1 MLKIKPQDLNPTTR
15 VYPRTLQEAFPKDD
29 WETVDKTV
37 YKVNP
42 DDVLYL
48 IALFS
53 LGFLLGLLM
62 GELKH

>member
-1 MLKIKPQDLNPTTR
+1 MQHIKLPDLNPTTR
-15 VYPRTLQEAFPKDD
+15 VYPRTLREAFPQDD
-29 WETVDKTV
+29 WESVDKTV

-53 LGFLLGLLM
+53 LGFLLGLLV
-62 GELKH
+62 GEL

>member
-1 MLKIKPQDLNPTTR
+1 MQHIKLPDLNPTTR
-15 VYPRTLQEAFPKDD
+15 RYPRTLQEAFPKDD

-42 DDVLYL
+42 DDYLYL

-53 LGFLLGLLM
+53 LGFLLGLLV
-62 GELKH
+62 GEL

>member
-1 MLKIKPQDLNPTTR
+1 MQRIKPQNLNPTTR
-15 VYPRTLQEAFPKDD
+15 TYPRTLREAFPQHD
-29 WETVDKTV
+29 WESVDKTV

-53 LGFLLGLLM
+53 LGFLLGLIVS
-62 GELKH
+62 GG

>member
-53 LGFLLGLLM
+53 LGFMLGLLVS
-62 GELKH
+62 GS

>member
-1 MLKIKPQDLNPTTR
+1 MQHIKLPDLNPTTR
-15 VYPRTLQEAFPKDD
+15 TYPRTLQEAFPQHD
-29 WETVDKTV
+29 WETVDKVV

-53 LGFLLGLLM
+53 LGFLLGLFVS
-62 GELKH
+62 GG

>member
-29 WETVDKTV
+29 WETVEKSV
-37 YKVNP
+37 HKVSP

-53 LGFLLGLLM
+53 LGFLLGLLVS
-62 GELKH
+62 GS

>member
-15 VYPRTLQEAFPKDD
+15 RYPRTLQEAFPKDD
-29 WETVDKTV
+29 WESVDKTV

-53 LGFLLGLLM
+53 LGFLLGLFVS
-62 GELKH
+62 GG

>member
-1 MLKIKPQDLNPTTR
+1 MQHIKPQDLNPTTR

-29 WETVDKTV
+29 WESVDKTV
-37 YKVNP
+37 YKVCP

-53 LGFLLGLLM
+53 LGFLLGLLVS
-62 GELKH
+62 GS

>member
-1 MLKIKPQDLNPTTR
+1 MIKIKPQDLNPTTR

-29 WETVDKTV
+29 WESVEKSV
-37 YKVNP
+37 HKVCP

-53 LGFLLGLLM
+53 LGFLLGLLVS
-62 GELKH
+62 GS